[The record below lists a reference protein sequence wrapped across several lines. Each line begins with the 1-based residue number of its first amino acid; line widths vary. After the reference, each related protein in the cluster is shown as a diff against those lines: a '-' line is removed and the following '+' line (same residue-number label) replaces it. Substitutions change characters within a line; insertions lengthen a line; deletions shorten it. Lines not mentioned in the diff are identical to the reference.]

1 MLPPFYQ
8 ICFQKQLKQAEYL
21 TLSILIFL
29 LQIKKQVSIESLA
42 TLMPYPIL
50 FESRRRGIQRFLKL
64 PILNVENLWFPLIK
78 YILRTKVNQQK
89 ELRVAIDR
97 TQWRDKNIF
106 VISLIFP
113 RRALP
118 LYWQILP
125 KKGCSNIQDQKK
137 LICPILTL
145 LKKYKF
151 VIIGDREF
159 GSVKLGKWLCDQ
171 NVRFVLRIQKG
182 RYIEQAGKEYKR
194 LSEFGLM
201 PGTSFYFRDVKV
213 TKQTGFGKFDIAG
226 YCQRRYQGHVEDE
239 GWYLLTNVGTLKK
252 AVATFRCR
260 SGIEAMF
267 KDCKTGGYNLEKSH
281 ACDERLKTLIL
292 LIAFAYTCA
301 IFQGDK
307 IKRMGIQK
315 YVGRL
320 TESGRTVARHSSFW
334 IGLSGQSWVLGIEYC
349 QEIVVELMKIRPNK
363 LPFFQKGMRAMSL
376 IQSMF

>member
-1 MLPPFYQ
+1 
-8 ICFQKQLKQAEYL
+8 
-21 TLSILIFL
+21 
-29 LQIKKQVSIESLA
+29 
-42 TLMPYPIL
+42 MPYPIL

-106 VISLIFP
+106 VISLIFQ

-125 KKGCSNIQDQKK
+125 KKGCSNIPDKK
-137 LICPILTL
+137 RLIGPILTL

-159 GSVKLGKWLCDQ
+159 GSFQLGKWLCDK

-194 LSEFGLM
+194 LSELGLM
-201 PGTSFYFRDVKV
+201 PGTSFYLRDVKV

-239 GWYLLTNVGTLKK
+239 GWYLLTNVGTLKE

-267 KDCKTGGYNLEKSH
+267 SDCKTGGYNLEKSH
-281 ACDERLKTLIL
+281 ACDDRLKTLIL